1 MSEVGVVGRPAVK
14 RRVRPTVIVEIEIA
28 SYPAARLA
36 DALVGVQVDLLV
48 LDCPPKPLD
57 ENVVPPR
64 AFAVHADPDVVLRE
78 HAGKRGH
85 GSRRAL
91 AALGAIS
98 MTLV

>member
-1 MSEVGVVGRPAVK
+1 M
-14 RRVRPTVIVEIEIA
+14 VIVEIEIA
-28 SYPAARLA
+28 PDPAARRA

-48 LDCPPKPLD
+48 LDCPSKPLD